1 MDLNGKIA
9 LVTGAGRGIGQQIAV
24 TLAEYGATVIVNDNG
39 SKEKAEETVK
49 EIEETGHKAEA
60 IQCNVAEFDSAR
72 ELIDRIAKSYGRLD
86 ILVNNAGI
94 CPRASALEYTEEMW
108 DNIIQVNQKSVFFL
122 SQMAARQFVRQGG
135 GGKIINLASMMSYL
149 GGINTAAYTASKSAV
164 MGMTRLMASEWGSLG
179 INVNAIAPGWIKTDL
194 SSAVYNDPQRNANIL
209 SRIPQGDWGEPDS
222 FKGIAVLLASDAGSY
237 INGATIPVDG
247 GYLTK

>member
-1 MDLNGKIA
+1 MPQLKAIMEQTLNA
-9 LVTGAGRGIGQQIAV
+9 
-24 TLAEYGATVIVNDNG
+24 
-39 SKEKAEETVK
+39 
-49 EIEETGHKAEA
+49 
-60 IQCNVAEFDSAR
+60 F
-72 ELIDRIAKSYGRLD
+72 GRLD

-164 MGMTRLMASEWGSLG
+164 MGPA
-179 INVNAIAPGWIKTDL
+179 
-194 SSAVYNDPQRNANIL
+194 
-209 SRIPQGDWGEPDS
+209 
-222 FKGIAVLLASDAGSY
+222 
-237 INGATIPVDG
+237 
-247 GYLTK
+247 